1 MIKMDYNKIK
11 NNLFKLGH
19 SLIATTLSGLYIY
32 YPNAI
37 TKNLLFI
44 ISESYFVIDT
54 ITLMKSE
61 KIEYP
66 LIYHHVLA
74 MILLYCFY
82 IDYYGDLLIYLYS
95 MAELS
100 NIFMYISYHLIKT
113 SSSEILIIG
122 SNILQT
128 FIYGYLRIYCFTDIL
143 IKNLDI
149 VFTTPL
155 FLFLGIYLMGFVW
168 TIALCKQIHLERLTI
183 RYFIVD
189 SCDKLLQN

>member
-1 MIKMDYNKIK
+1 MDYNKIK
-11 NNLFKLGH
+11 NNLFKLAH
-19 SLIATTLSGLYIY
+19 SLSATTLSGLYIY